1 MTSTHQISE
10 RFASRAKILDPEES
24 YALIA
29 RFVKAGERITQ
40 NQLQEAQRRY
50 VKTPDELIALL
61 ERDIRIISVE
71 VETLTRE
78 IQQISPVHS
87 LSSIA
92 DQYFGHLFTNN
103 LLGYMREVAV
113 ADVMFNE
120 EYGPEAVVRFWC
132 LSQWFGDV
140 AVEVEEFQTRDCNTL
155 VVATTTRVTI
165 TNKTLR
171 IVFPNLCTANNKTI
185 ASRLINRRLVLRG
198 STRFEWDHSTRLVTR
213 ILSQTDMVTPMLEL
227 LGNLEDVSK
236 VFEKALISPEF
247 QWRF

>member
-1 MTSTHQISE
+1 MASTHQITEWSA
-10 RFASRAKILDPEES
+10 FGAKILDKEES

-29 RFVKAGERITQ
+29 KFVKAGGRITQ

-61 ERDIRIISVE
+61 ERDIRTIFGEI
-71 VETLTRE
+71 ETLTRE

-92 DQYFGHLFTNN
+92 DQYFGHLFTSN

-113 ADVMFNE
+113 ADVMSNE

-132 LSQWFGDV
+132 LTRWFGDV
-140 AVEVEEFQTRDCNTL
+140 TVEVDNFQTRDCNTL
-155 VVATTTRVTI
+155 VVATTTHVTI
-165 TNKTLR
+165 TKKTLR
-171 IVFPNLCTANNKTI
+171 TVFPDLCSKTI
-185 ASRLINRRLVLRG
+185 ANRLINRRLVLRG
-198 STRFEWDHSTRLVTR
+198 STHFEWDHSTRRVTR
-213 ILSQTDMVTPMLEL
+213 ILSQSDMMTPMLEL

-236 VFEKALISPEF
+236 VFDKALISPEF